1 MQKNKLKKIA
11 KEVISSEIKSLQKLR
26 SSIDRNFN
34 KVVEAITSCKKGK
47 IILSGVGKS
56 GIIAKKISST
66 LSSVGAPSFFVDASS
81 CSHGDLGQICSNDVL
96 ILISNS
102 GESAELKNI
111 IQHANRNKDI
121 ILVGI
126 VSKKN
131 SLLYKNSDIKIL
143 LPEVKE
149 AGPGNIV
156 PTSSTVMQLAIGDA
170 IAISTMKQKN
180 FGEKEFKKFHP
191 SGSIGAKLKTVE
203 DLMLKGKKIPLINE
217 NTKMRVA
224 LKIITKKKLGVLI
237 VENNSKKTNG
247 IITDGQIRRVSE
259 KKGNLDNLKVKDVMT
274 KNPISVDK
282 EVLAAKALSLM
293 NSKRITSDIEVGY
306 IAIANAMSGI
316 SAGIRRLDASVGG
329 IGGCPYAPGATG
341 NVCTEDLVHALIFD
355 GYQCAVDLDG
365 LIAVSC
371 DLQALLADPLPGLV
385 HLAGSKATMH
395 PMPDELKSRLGLV
408 F

>member
-1 MQKNKLKKIA
+1 MKKNKFKKIA
-11 KEVISSEIKSLQKLR
+11 KEVIISEIKSLNKLKA
-26 SSIDRNFN
+26 SIDNNFQ
-34 KVVEAITSCKKGK
+34 KVIEAIINCKKGK

-66 LSSVGAPSFFVDASS
+66 LSSVGTPSFFVDASS
-81 CSHGDLGQICSNDVL
+81 CSHGDLGQISSNDVL

-102 GESAELKNI
+102 GESSELKNI
-111 IQHANRNKDI
+111 IQYANRNKNI
-121 ILVGI
+121 ILIGI

-156 PTSSTVMQLAIGDA
+156 PTSSTIMQLAIGDA

-203 DLMLKGKKIPLINE
+203 DLMLKGKKIPFINE
-217 NTKMRVA
+217 NIKMLKA
-224 LKIITKKKLGVLI
+224 LKIITKKRLGVLI
-237 VENNSKKTNG
+237 VQNNSKKTNG

-259 KKGNLDNLKVKDVMT
+259 KKGNLNNLKVKNVMT

-282 EVLAAKALSLM
+282 DVLAVKALSLM
-293 NSKRITSDIEVGY
+293 NSKRITSLCVHKNKTKNKTVG
-306 IAIANAMSGI
+306 IIHIHNI
-316 SAGIRRLDASVGG
+316 LENNIR
-329 IGGCPYAPGATG
+329 
-341 NVCTEDLVHALIFD
+341 
-355 GYQCAVDLDG
+355 
-365 LIAVSC
+365 
-371 DLQALLADPLPGLV
+371 
-385 HLAGSKATMH
+385 
-395 PMPDELKSRLGLV
+395 
-408 F
+408 